1 MFKKQLS
8 VINYQLSIKS
18 FLFVLFLLILLFVFN
33 ESALAQC
40 PMCKASAE
48 ASLKGGSS
56 VAKGLNKGIL
66 YLLMM
71 PYLLF
76 SVIFLLWYK
85 NYRKTKVVVG

>member
-1 MFKKQLS
+1 MFKKQLT
-8 VINYQLSIKS
+8 VISKQLSVR
-18 FLFVLFLLILLFVFN
+18 VLFFFLLLFIMLLIFN
-33 ESALAQC
+33 EPAVAQC

-56 VAKGLNKGIL
+56 MAKGLNKGIL

-76 SVIFLLWYK
+76 SVLFLLWYK

>member
-1 MFKKQLS
+1 MFKKKFAVDSKQLA
-8 VINYQLSIKS
+8 VKI
-18 FLFVLFLLILLFVFN
+18 LFFCLLLFIMLFAFN
-33 ESALAQC
+33 EPALAQC

-76 SVIFLLWYK
+76 SIIFLLWYK

>member
-1 MFKKQLS
+1 MLNSQSSILKYQS
-8 VINYQLSIKS
+8 VLKAILC
-18 FLFVLFLLILLFVFN
+18 FLFFVIIFSLFN
-33 ESALAQC
+33 ESLFAQC

-48 ASLKGGSS
+48 ASIKGGSTA
-56 VAKGLNKGIL
+56 AKGLNKGII

-85 NYRKTKVVVG
+85 NYRKSKVVVG

>member
-1 MFKKQLS
+1 MCS
-8 VINYQLSIKS
+8 ANLSIFNLQSSVK
-18 FLFVLFLLILLFVFN
+18 FLLFMVTIILLLIVFN
-33 ESALAQC
+33 EPAMAQC

-48 ASLKGGSS
+48 ASIKGGSS

-71 PYLLF
+71 PYVLF

-85 NYRKTKVVVG
+85 NYRKTKVVVS